1 MEKKITMSTIN
12 QPMHGK
18 ICMIT
23 GATDGIGKVSAHAL
37 AKQGATVIVV
47 GRNRPKSI
55 TTVSEIRQE
64 SGNANVEYMLADLSS
79 QQAIRELAEQ
89 FTSKYQQLHVLLNNA
104 GAIFMSR
111 KESVDD
117 IEMTFA
123 LNHLNYFLLTHLL
136 LDTIK
141 ASVPAR
147 IVNVSSGA
155 HRRLKTLDFDNLQG
169 TQSYS
174 GISAYMISKLGNVL
188 FTYELAKRLKE
199 SQITVNALHPGVVAS
214 QFGGN
219 NGGWF
224 GRVLRRVANL
234 FCISVEEG
242 AKTNI
247 YLASSPE
254 VEGVTG
260 KYFVECKA
268 VTSSKISY
276 DEGAARRLWKVSE
289 ALTGIEVMA

>member
-1 MEKKITMSTIN
+1 MSSIN
-12 QPMHGK
+12 QPMQGK

-47 GRNRPKSI
+47 GRNRQKSMK
-55 TTVSEIRQE
+55 TVSEIRQE

-79 QQAIRELAEQ
+79 QKAIRELAQQ
-89 FTSKYQQLHVLLNNA
+89 FISKYKQLHVLLNNA
-104 GAIFMSR
+104 GAMFMSR
-111 KESVDD
+111 QESVDG

-136 LDTIK
+136 LDTLK
-141 ASVPAR
+141 ASAPAR
-147 IVNVSSGA
+147 IVNVSSRA
-155 HRRLKTLDFDNLQG
+155 HKRLKTLDFDNLQG
-169 TQSYS
+169 ETSYS
-174 GISAYMISKLGNVL
+174 GTSAYMISKLGNVL
-188 FTYELAKRLKE
+188 FTYELAKRLKG
-199 SQITVNALHPGVVAS
+199 SQITVNALHPGVVAT
-214 QFGGN
+214 QFGAN

-224 GRVLRRVANL
+224 GRALRKFANL
-234 FCISVEEG
+234 FCISIEEG

-268 VTSSKISY
+268 IPSSKISY
-276 DEGAARRLWKVSE
+276 DEEVARRLWKVSE

>member
-1 MEKKITMSTIN
+1 MSSIN
-12 QPMHGK
+12 QTMQDK

-47 GRNRPKSI
+47 GRNRQKSMK
-55 TTVSEIRQE
+55 TVSEIRQE

-89 FTSKYQQLHVLLNNA
+89 FTSKYKQLHVLLNNA
-104 GAIFMSR
+104 GAMFMSR
-111 KESVDD
+111 QESVDG
-117 IEMTFA
+117 IEITFA

-136 LDTIK
+136 LDTLK
-141 ASVPAR
+141 ASAPAR
-147 IVNVSSGA
+147 IVNVSSRA
-155 HRRLKTLDFDNLQG
+155 HKRLKTLDFDNLQG
-169 TQSYS
+169 EKSYS
-174 GISAYMISKLGNVL
+174 GTSAYMISKLGNVL
-188 FTYELAKRLKE
+188 FTYELAKRLKG
-199 SQITVNALHPGVVAS
+199 SQITVNALHPGVVAT
-214 QFGGN
+214 QFGSN

-224 GRVLRRVANL
+224 GRALRKFANL

-268 VTSSKISY
+268 IPSSKISY
-276 DEGAARRLWKVSE
+276 DEEAARRLWKVSE

>member
-1 MEKKITMSTIN
+1 MSTTN
-12 QPMHGK
+12 QPMDGK

-23 GATDGIGKVSAHAL
+23 GATDGIGKVTAHAL
-37 AKQGATVIVV
+37 AKQGATVIIV
-47 GRNRPKSI
+47 GRNRQKSMA
-55 TTVSEIRQE
+55 TVSEIRQE

-89 FTSKYQQLHVLLNNA
+89 FKSKYQELHVLLNNA
-104 GAIFMSR
+104 GAMFMSR
-111 KESVDD
+111 QESVDG

-141 ASVPAR
+141 ASAPAR
-147 IVNVSSGA
+147 IVNVSSRA
-155 HRRLKTLDFDNLQG
+155 HKRLKTLDFDNLQG
-169 TQSYS
+169 EKSYS
-174 GISAYMISKLGNVL
+174 GMSAYMISKLGNVL
-188 FTYELAKRLKE
+188 FTYELAKRLQN
-199 SQITVNALHPGVVAS
+199 SQVTVNALHPGVVAT
-214 QFGGN
+214 QFGAN

-224 GRVLRRVANL
+224 GKLIRKFFNL

-247 YLASSPE
+247 YLASSPD

-260 KYFVECKA
+260 KYFNECKA
-268 VTSSKISY
+268 IRSSKLSN
-276 DEGAARRLWKVSE
+276 DEDVAQRLWKISE
-289 ALTGIEVMA
+289 ELTGIGVAV